1 MIRNKDKKRI
11 SDLENEMIQK
21 DYLIKRLMNMIKALI
36 RKTENNEII
45 IGENEI
51 KEAEKFEI
59 YETHELLRFARK
71 YQVVDKTKLNRISGR
86 VTNDK
91 RKFNYRSKRI

>member
-45 IGENEI
+45 IGEDEI

-86 VTNDK
+86 
-91 RKFNYRSKRI
+91 

>member
-1 MIRNKDKKRI
+1 MICNKDKKRI

-86 VTNDK
+86 
-91 RKFNYRSKRI
+91 

>member
-86 VTNDK
+86 
-91 RKFNYRSKRI
+91 